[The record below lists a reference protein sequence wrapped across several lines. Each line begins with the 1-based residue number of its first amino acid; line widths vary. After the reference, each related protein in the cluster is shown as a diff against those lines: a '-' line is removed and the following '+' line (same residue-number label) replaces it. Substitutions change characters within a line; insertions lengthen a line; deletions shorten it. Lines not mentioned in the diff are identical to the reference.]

1 MPNRIT
7 GLQSGLDTE
16 SLITSMVSRYQQKVD
31 KLTEMQK
38 KHTWKQ
44 NVWKEI
50 NKQVLS
56 FYNDTLGKMKYTGA
70 YRIKKT
76 FVSNANAASVVT
88 GENAMNGV
96 HKMKITSI
104 ASNSY
109 MTGGG
114 ITDAS
119 GTSFAAKK
127 DTKLSDLGFSGI
139 QNLKIRIGGAP
150 EEEIL
155 LEEEDTLEM
164 VASKLRGVK
173 TADGRSVS
181 ANFDGNNG
189 RFYIASDKTGASSDF
204 TLSSNNMQFLDS
216 LGISPAK
223 RTKYDAGEDAS
234 IILDGVTYTSS
245 QNTFEINDLVI
256 TTNEVTSGE
265 ITLNTQSDT
274 TGMYN
279 NIKDLF
285 KKYNEVVN
293 KLDQMY
299 AAEDGSKYKMLTED
313 DKKAMSENE
322 VKEWEDKIKDSMLR
336 RDITLQ
342 LTLSELTG
350 IMMQRIKVQTKE
362 GEKELHLSQFGINT
376 MDSRLVKKNEWHAYH
391 IDGDEEEDIV
401 KTNENLLKKMIA
413 SDPDATAEFFRNL
426 SINLADG
433 LYKLMGS
440 TDYSSSYTLY
450 EDKLMASQYSS
461 YSSKIYE
468 ATKLLNAKQDN
479 YYKKFARM
487 EKAMAQ
493 LNSTQ
498 NQLAGYFNTK

>member
-1 MPNRIT
+1 
-7 GLQSGLDTE
+7 
-16 SLITSMVSRYQQKVD
+16 
-31 KLTEMQK
+31 
-38 KHTWKQ
+38 
-44 NVWKEI
+44 
-50 NKQVLS
+50 
-56 FYNDTLGKMKYTGA
+56 
-70 YRIKKT
+70 
-76 FVSNANAASVVT
+76 
-88 GENAMNGV
+88 
-96 HKMKITSI
+96 
-104 ASNSY
+104 
-109 MTGGG
+109 
-114 ITDAS
+114 
-119 GTSFAAKK
+119 
-127 DTKLSDLGFSGI
+127 
-139 QNLKIRIGGAP
+139 
-150 EEEIL
+150 
-155 LEEEDTLEM
+155 
-164 VASKLRGVK
+164 
-173 TADGRSVS
+173 
-181 ANFDGNNG
+181 
-189 RFYIASDKTGASSDF
+189 
-204 TLSSNNMQFLDS
+204 MQFLDS

-279 NIKDLF
+279 NIKELF